1 MPRRLSPHPGLASWQ
16 VLVAFF
22 QGFGPKAV
30 GGTPLALLFLLPA
43 WAQGALSPLANHP
56 LALQAQAL
64 LEGASKALE
73 AQASPLA
80 LNLQGNYARLG
91 YECTPASLCSSL
103 PSSGGSL
110 TLALVLT
117 PFPFGDTHDAL
128 ERARIAYRRAEL
140 AYRKALT
147 ALQAQAVAAYGR
159 YQVALMGE
167 KLAQKG
173 LELARAGLEV
183 AKRRQAN
190 PKELR
195 EAELAL
201 KEAENR
207 LQEAQRN
214 LALAQRGAA
223 GLVDLSKPLPQ
234 ILPPKGATPLSLE
247 EARLGVLEAQ
257 LARESALRALLPEA
271 KASYLRYLGDQD
283 TLALNLSSRNLQPTL
298 AYTRQDPPQRPTT
311 LPGGGSYRT
320 TEELRLSLS
329 LTLSPG
335 LFSALEA
342 ALAQVRAAEESFKAA
357 ESQAR
362 LQEEALRG
370 ALRSAQLAL
379 ELAQLRR
386 AYAETTLQETQKR
399 LALGLES
406 PLSLL
411 QAELSL
417 VQAELALAQAES
429 DLRNKWM
436 ELYQFYGEL
445 LPEVAP

>member
-1 MPRRLSPHPGLASWQ
+1 M
-16 VLVAFF
+16 
-22 QGFGPKAV
+22 
-30 GGTPLALLFLLPA
+30 
-43 WAQGALSPLANHP
+43 
-56 LALQAQAL
+56 
-64 LEGASKALE
+64 
-73 AQASPLA
+73 
-80 LNLQGNYARLG
+80 
-91 YECTPASLCSSL
+91 
-103 PSSGGSL
+103 
-110 TLALVLT
+110 
-117 PFPFGDTHDAL
+117 
-128 ERARIAYRRAEL
+128 
-140 AYRKALT
+140 
-147 ALQAQAVAAYGR
+147 
-159 YQVALMGE
+159 
-167 KLAQKG
+167 
-173 LELARAGLEV
+173 
-183 AKRRQAN
+183 
-190 PKELR
+190 
-195 EAELAL
+195 
-201 KEAENR
+201 
-207 LQEAQRN
+207 
-214 LALAQRGAA
+214 
-223 GLVDLSKPLPQ
+223 
-234 ILPPKGATPLSLE
+234 
-247 EARLGVLEAQ
+247 
-257 LARESALRALLPEA
+257 
-271 KASYLRYLGDQD
+271 
-283 TLALNLSSRNLQPTL
+283 